1 MGDEG
6 GGEVQAKK
14 KGKKV
19 KSQVEEEEA
28 EDDEELQRK
37 RDAEDAERLKRI
49 EELRK
54 RQSQLVNSLNQLQI
68 ATKPDPSNL
77 KEGAEPNNKG
87 KCSKFFIYSRL
98 LVKNLPL
105 YRTPFSACPAKFA
118 CKVIFCLESGKLL
131 R

>member
-19 KSQVEEEEA
+19 KSQVEEEED
-28 EDDEELQRK
+28 DDELQKK

-68 ATKPDPSNL
+68 ATKPDPSDL
-77 KEGAEPNNKG
+77 KEGAESNNKG
-87 KCSKFFIYSRL
+87 NCSIFFNLFKKSTGRRSALAQLNL
-98 LVKNLPL
+98 L
-105 YRTPFSACPAKFA
+105 AKQF
-118 CKVIFCLESGKLL
+118 LS
-131 R
+131 